1 MLAAWRQL
9 CLLAWRQLPYFLL
22 FNMSSF
28 SPLALIKL
36 LRPHQWLKNG
46 FVLAGLLFSQLWS
59 NTVLVERV
67 LLAFAAFCCASSLVY
82 LFNDWHDRKLDA
94 LHPTKRNRPFASG
107 AVTAPAGLALAAVL
121 LAGAFWL
128 ALGNSVLLALL
139 AIYGLLN
146 LAYSLR
152 LKQVPVVD
160 VFIIASG
167 FMLRLLA
174 GTVAVGITPS
184 HWLLLTGMFIAL
196 FLGFA
201 KRKAESFH
209 APASQRQV
217 LLLYPPALLDTFM
230 AVTMTAMLM
239 SYCLFAISPESQL
252 RHGERLIYTAPLVIF
267 GTLRYAYQVHRGRGE
282 DVARDLLR
290 DPWIVVTGICWV
302 GFFVLSR
309 FWSQLL

>member
-1 MLAAWRQL
+1 MPL
-9 CLLAWRQLPYFLL
+9 
-22 FNMSSF
+22 F
-28 SPLALIKL
+28 SPSALIKL
-36 LRPHQWLKNG
+36 MRPHQWLKNG

-59 NTVLVERV
+59 DTVFVERV

-94 LHPTKRNRPFASG
+94 LHPTKRHRPFASG

-121 LAGAFWL
+121 LAGAVWL
-128 ALGNSVLLALL
+128 AWGNPVLLALL

-152 LKQVPVVD
+152 LKEVPVVD

-174 GTVAVGITPS
+174 GTVAVGIAPS
-184 HWLLLTGMFIAL
+184 HWLLLTGMFVAL

-209 APASQRQV
+209 APGSQRAV
-217 LLLYPPALLDTFM
+217 LAHYPPALLDTFIAM
-230 AVTMTAMLM
+230 TMTAMLIT
-239 SYCLFAISPESQL
+239 YCLFAISAESQF

-267 GTLRYAYQVHRGRGE
+267 GVLRYTYQVHRGRGE

-290 DPWIVVTGICWV
+290 DPWIVVTGICWI

-309 FWSQLL
+309 FWDQLL

>member
-1 MLAAWRQL
+1 MP
-9 CLLAWRQLPYFLL
+9 LL
-22 FNMSSF
+22 
-28 SPLALIKL
+28 PLSALIKL

-59 NTVLVERV
+59 NTIFVERV

-82 LFNDWHDRKLDA
+82 LFNDWHDRKQDA
-94 LHPTKRNRPFASG
+94 LHPIKRNRPFASG
-107 AVTAPAGLALAAVL
+107 AVTAPAGLAMAVL
-121 LAGAFWL
+121 LWIAGAWL
-128 ALGNSVLLALL
+128 ALGNPVLLAIL
-139 AIYGLLN
+139 AIYLLLN

-174 GTVAVGITPS
+174 GTVAVGIAPS
-184 HWLLLTGMFIAL
+184 HWLLLTGMFVAL

-209 APASQRQV
+209 APASQRAV
-217 LLLYPPALLDTFM
+217 LSHYPPALLDTFIAM
-230 AVTMTAMLM
+230 TMTAMLIT
-239 SYCLFAISPESQL
+239 YCLFAISAESQF

-267 GTLRYAYQVHRGRGE
+267 AMLRYTYQVHRGRGE

-290 DPWIVVTGICWV
+290 DPWIVTTGICWV

-309 FWSQLL
+309 FWDRLQ

>member
-1 MLAAWRQL
+1 M
-9 CLLAWRQLPYFLL
+9 PL
-22 FNMSSF
+22 FSLS
-28 SPLALIKL
+28 ALIRL

-46 FVLAGLLFSQLWS
+46 FVFAGLLFSQLWS
-59 NTVLVERV
+59 NTVFVERV

-82 LFNDWHDRKLDA
+82 LINDWHDRKQDA

-107 AVTAPAGLALAAVL
+107 AVTAPAGLALAALL
-121 LAGAFWL
+121 LAGAVWL
-128 ALGNSVLLALL
+128 ALGNPVLLALL
-139 AIYGLLN
+139 AIYLLLN

-174 GTVAVGITPS
+174 GTVAVGIAPS

-217 LLLYPPALLDTFM
+217 LAHYPPALLDTFIAM
-230 AVTMTAMLM
+230 TMTAMLIT
-239 SYCLFAISPESQL
+239 YCLFAISTESQF

-267 GTLRYAYQVHRGRGE
+267 GMLRYTYQVHRGRGE

-290 DPWIVVTGICWV
+290 DPWIVVTSICWV
-302 GFFVLSR
+302 GFFVWSR
-309 FWSQLL
+309 FWNQLL

>member
-1 MLAAWRQL
+1 MIFVFTM
-9 CLLAWRQLPYFLL
+9 P
-22 FNMSSF
+22 SF
-28 SPLALIKL
+28 SPFALIKL
-36 LRPHQWLKNG
+36 LRPHQWLKNC
-46 FVLAGLLFSQLWS
+46 FVFAGLLFSQLWS
-59 NTVLVERV
+59 DTVFVERV
-67 LLAFAAFCCASSLVY
+67 LLAFAAFCLASSLVY
-82 LFNDWHDRKLDA
+82 IFNDWHDRKQDM
-94 LHPTKRNRPFASG
+94 LHPTKRYRPFASG
-107 AVTAPAGLALAAVL
+107 SVSATAGLGLAAVL
-121 LAGAFWL
+121 LAVTVWL
-128 ALGNSVLLALL
+128 ARGNLVLLALL
-139 AIYGLLN
+139 VIYGLLN

-184 HWLLLTGMFIAL
+184 HWLLLTGMFVAL

-209 APASQRQV
+209 ALDSQRAV
-217 LLLYPPALLDTFM
+217 LSHYPPALLDTFIAM
-230 AVTMTAMLM
+230 TMTAMLIA
-239 SYCLFAISPESQL
+239 YCLFAISPESQS

-267 GTLRYAYQVHRGRGE
+267 AMVRYTYQVHRGRGE

-290 DPWIVVTGICWV
+290 DPWITLTGIGWV

-309 FWSQLL
+309 FWDQLQ